1 MIFIG
6 PHVFEVFETPQKML
20 KFRCIH
26 EGEMGPYR
34 SDPNTHDS
42 ATLSPAVFS
51 AYRDIVLETILNVT
65 KKVFNKEAYMSD
77 KRLSVLHSLA
87 KQYEFKDLMA
97 WFKRYWAEM
106 ENIAICNNFAGEA
119 KERPNTDHENMKLI
133 RAFKDE
139 IELTDEGP
147 DMRRARITYLEEENR
162 TLMSEIQRMEN
173 RFQTMEDKD
182 YESWLIETA
191 KELSGY
197 EKISG
202 KHRSNKITIAH
213 LKGLYDKKKT
223 VVTDDMIALAK
234 KVPFNKLI
242 KLEVVGNRAKCLC
255 PFHNEKT
262 PSFVVYGD
270 TNRGHC
276 HGCGK
281 NVDTIQ
287 FLVET
292 KKLEFNQAVLMLLSY

>member
-34 SDPNTHDS
+34 SDTDTHDS
-42 ATLSPAVFS
+42 AALSPSIFS
-51 AYRDIVLETILNVT
+51 AYRDTVLETILDVT
-65 KKVFNKEAYMSD
+65 KRVFNKKAYMTD
-77 KRLSVLHSLA
+77 KNLRVLHSLA
-87 KQYEFKDLMA
+87 KQYEFKDLIA
-97 WFKRYWAEM
+97 WFERYWKEL
-106 ENIAICNNFAGEA
+106 EDIAFSNGFAAEA
-119 KERPNTDHENMKLI
+119 KERPNTEHENMKLV
-133 RAFKDE
+133 REFKDE

-147 DMRRARITYLEEENR
+147 DMRIARITYLEQQNAN
-162 TLMSEIQRMEN
+162 LSSEIDPMEA
-173 RFQTMEDKD
+173 RIQQLEDRD
-182 YESWLIETA
+182 TEEWLIEVY
-191 KELSGY
+191 KDLSKY
-197 EKISG
+197 EKLTG
-202 KHRSNKITIAH
+202 KYRSNKITIAH
-213 LKGLYDKKKT
+213 LKGQYDEKKT
-223 VVTDDMIALAK
+223 VVTDDMIAAAK

-242 KLEVVGNRAKCLC
+242 KLEVVGNRAKALC
-255 PFHNEKT
+255 PFHNENT

-287 FLVET
+287 YLVEI
-292 KKLEFNQAVLMLLSY
+292 KKINFNEAVLMLLSY

>member
-1 MIFIG
+1 MIFVG
-6 PHVFEVFETPQKML
+6 PHTFGIIEKPNKLLAFEKIG
-20 KFRCIH
+20 R
-26 EGEMGPYR
+26 MGPYA
-34 SDPNTHDS
+34 HDDF
-42 ATLSPAVFS
+42 SPAIFES
-51 AYRDIVLETILNVT
+51 YRDSVHHDLLEVT
-65 KKVFNKEAYMSD
+65 KKIYNMSYFLSD
-77 KRLSVLHSLA
+77 KFVRTLESLA
-87 KQYEFKDLMA
+87 KQYGFKDLIA
-97 WFKRYWAEM
+97 WFKRYWEDMDDLALT
-106 ENIAICNNFAGEA
+106 NNFAAEG
-119 KERPNTDHENMKLI
+119 KERPNMEHENMKLI

-139 IELTDEGP
+139 IGLTDDGP
-147 DMRRARITYLEEENR
+147 TMRTARISHLEEENR
-162 TLMSEIQRMEN
+162 TLMSEIQVMEN
-173 RFQTMEDKD
+173 KYQSMKDRD
-182 YESWLIETA
+182 YESWLIE
-191 KELSGY
+191 LSKGLSDY
-197 EKISG
+197 EKLAG
-202 KHRSNKITIAH
+202 KHRSNVITIAH
-213 LKGLYDKKKT
+213 LQGIYAEDKT

-292 KKLEFNQAVLMLLSY
+292 KKLEFNQAVLALLDY